1 MEAFV
6 ATFDGELE
14 EACITVS
21 KLFWGNAGFDDE
33 CNGLRTSGSRNQLF
47 LDGTPICLI
56 RIAPIPAN
64 LPTVILHFAV
74 DQKPNDWG
82 MSEIKFTP
90 IWNNC
95 IHLHVSAGVWRGISS
110 LTDLVNIDRAHR
122 RELKVLRI
130 IPTIR
135 TLSPVKRR
143 RQSAFA
149 ADGNHMRKTS
159 YKKGQ
164 AQRLTDM
171 VISVNFVDCSD
182 SLFWGSY
189 CDDIPFSTC

>member
-1 MEAFV
+1 VEAFV

-56 RIAPIPAN
+56 RIAPIAAN
-64 LPTVILHFAV
+64 PPTVILHFAV

-90 IWNNC
+90 IRNNC
-95 IHLHVSAGVWRGISS
+95 IHFHVSALGGCCISS
-110 LTDLVNIDRAHR
+110 LTDLVNIAWTKRW
-122 RELKVLRI
+122 ELKILRI
-130 IPTIR
+130 IWTIR

-149 ADGNHMRKTS
+149 AEGNHMRRFL
-159 YKKGQ
+159 Q
-164 AQRLTDM
+164 
-171 VISVNFVDCSD
+171 IS
-182 SLFWGSY
+182 
-189 CDDIPFSTC
+189 